1 MQEPQWIEA
10 AFAAA
15 HPAGEPC
22 IEQSAPP
29 GERKGTWLLGVDIE
43 SLSLENILASLEG
56 RFDPEVVALAK
67 EYLAKAEVELAEQG
81 N

>member
-1 MQEPQWIEA
+1 MEEPESTPAPSEHEEA
-10 AFAAA
+10 T
-15 HPAGEPC
+15 
-22 IEQSAPP
+22 S
-29 GERKGTWLLGVDIE
+29 LLGVRIDM
-43 SLSLENILASLEG
+43 LSLEGLLASLEG